1 MTKPLITGCLAGLFL
16 LISACGGTKAPV
28 NRESSPHDLDRI
40 LPRTMAGMRG
50 HRMLFDEGWFVVSSS
65 RKAWDHARETSFRRS
80 GDAMRMIAETLH
92 GQSLAFK
99 EDVVDD
105 AARTYD
111 QSVRVFEGG
120 TLLSGAILAGSWDL
134 ARKEL
139 DFSGQ
144 QFQHAY
150 ERFVLGNISL
160 VKRSGEELQQ
170 LKAVPGH
177 YFDQL
182 NEDFSN
188 IRDLTDR
195 VNREVADKVA
205 LSWEDSFDEAAR
217 AFRSE
222 YDQSGTRSNSLVALG
237 DVLAGYLKAF
247 YAGLAEPGAKSIV
260 AYGIKGTQAGLFLPG
275 AAVTVISGR
284 TIEATGLSLYYT
296 TKMGY
301 HVLSPTVEAG
311 LLAGLSLVSAAA
323 PPVTVAGGAGLS
335 AINQVAFSVASPAF
349 LAGKT
354 TTDTLAHT
362 GRYVA
367 RVSYDLGKGSS
378 EVLINQASSAVV
390 LGYNALTAIPVHLFL
405 GTYDTVV
412 LLCMDGPNL
421 VLVLARGRDD
431 SDSEQRGY
439 SVGDLPAGTLVDL
452 KKLEQEREL
461 EVQILTD
468 DPVIIERVLE
478 RLPDDLRGQR

>member
-16 LISACGGTKAPV
+16 LISACGGAKAPV
-28 NRESSPHDLDRI
+28 NCEPSPLDLDRA

-65 RKAWDHARETSFRRS
+65 QNAWDYAREKSIRRS
-80 GDAMRMIAETLH
+80 GEAMRMIAKNLH
-92 GQSLAFK
+92 GQSLGFK

-105 AARTYD
+105 AVRTYD
-111 QSVRVFEGG
+111 QSVRVLEGG
-120 TLLSGAILAGSWDL
+120 TLLSGAILSGSWDL
-134 ARKEL
+134 AHKEL
-139 DFSGQ
+139 DFTGQ
-144 QFQHAY
+144 QFQRAY
-150 ERFVLGNISL
+150 QRFVLGNISI
-160 VKRSGEELQQ
+160 VKRSSEELRQ
-170 LKAVPGH
+170 LKAVPGN

-195 VNREVADKVA
+195 VNRVVADKIA
-205 LSWEDSFDEAAR
+205 LSWEDSFDKAAR
-217 AFRSE
+217 VFRFE
-222 YDQSGTRSNSLVALG
+222 YDQSGTRSNSLAALG

-260 AYGIKGTQAGLFLPG
+260 EYGIKGTHAGLFLPG
-275 AAVTVISGR
+275 AAITVISGR

-296 TKMGY
+296 SKTGY

-335 AINQVAFSVASPAF
+335 AVNQVAFTVASPAF
-349 LAGKT
+349 LAAKT

-378 EVLINQASSAVV
+378 DVLINQASSAVV
-390 LGYNALTAIPVHLFL
+390 LGYNALTAIPVHFFL

-412 LLCMDGPNL
+412 LLGMDGPNL
-421 VLVLARGRDD
+421 VLALARGRMG
-431 SDSEQRGY
+431 SDGKERGY

-452 KKLEQEREL
+452 KKLEQESEL
-461 EVQILTD
+461 EVQVLTD
-468 DPVIIERVLE
+468 DPEIIKRVLE
-478 RLPDDLRGQR
+478 RLPDDLREQR